1 MQIPR
6 SSDPLFKDR
15 LVIANYEEEQVESGG
30 TKWLFILL
38 FLAAIAA
45 AVYFFW
51 PQLEPHW
58 DQAIKNYF
66 PTEKTVDHSD
76 QNGVVTLAPYTQPRV
91 ENEPQSTTEPVK
103 PAEKPAEAAGATEL
117 NPATVTPAPLP
128 REETPPVTPN
138 ESVIVETKPTES
150 LAQTNPITTVENT
163 PNETPVVTLETVE
176 NDPAP
181 AAPITTTAP
190 LVETQPVVETNPP
203 EITPMTIPSPV
214 NAEANIEAL
223 KNKAKM
229 QIKRTRFTSPAGDNA
244 YETAQELRALNAE
257 AADAIVAEITA
268 WYIERGQYYL
278 EQDRFFPPG
287 KGNAYTIYQIL
298 ENIAPQDTHTKE
310 LRNTLIT
317 QQEKLAKERMRDNK
331 LIAPEGDSALDVYQV
346 LEQYFPQ
353 DNATKKLK
361 KTLVNTLVQRGQ
373 RQINQRKYTTLEDDN
388 AYDTYSA
395 ILQIEIDHPKGIA
408 GFEQI
413 INEYIRLAQQR
424 ARQGREEHA
433 LNLIESGL
441 RIAPSNK
448 SLLDLKAKLTNTQSS
463 AESIEQNKTQLLA
476 LMKQQLSS
484 GRLTRPRGNN
494 ATETYQQLQKLL
506 PANNAQTAAL
516 AKQLG
521 DAYFNMARQQ
531 LVDKRAEQSL
541 KTVNQGLIVVGEH
554 EQLLRFQQELQTVL
568 DQ

>member
-15 LVIANYEEEQVESGG
+15 LVIANYEEEQTESGG

-38 FLAAIAA
+38 FLAAMAA
-45 AVYFFW
+45 AIYFFW
-51 PQLEPHW
+51 PQMAPHW

-66 PTEKTVDHSD
+66 PTETATDNTNH
-76 QNGVVTLAPYTQPRV
+76 NGVVTLAPYTQPSADPVAQPIV
-91 ENEPQSTTEPVK
+91 EPT
-103 PAEKPAEAAGATEL
+103 
-117 NPATVTPAPLP
+117 TVTQEAGEANETVAAAPAPSP
-128 REETPPVTPN
+128 VTRGETPPVTLN
-138 ESVIVETKPTES
+138 ETVIVEAKPTES
-150 LAQTNPITTVENT
+150 LAQTPPAITVENAPHATPMVTLAETENNPISPALIRITEPTESPAETQAVAT
-163 PNETPVVTLETVE
+163 PNNSEMATVA
-176 NDPAP
+176 NA
-181 AAPITTTAP
+181 
-190 LVETQPVVETNPP
+190 
-203 EITPMTIPSPV
+203 

-223 KNKAKM
+223 KRKAKM
-229 QIKRTRFTSPAGDNA
+229 QIQRTRFTSPAGDNA
-244 YETAQELRALNAE
+244 YETAQELQALNAE
-257 AADAIVAEITA
+257 AAAEIVAQITA
-268 WYIERGQYYL
+268 WYIERSQHYV
-278 EQDRFFPPG
+278 EQNRFFPPG
-287 KGNAYTIYQIL
+287 KGNAYTLYQIL

-310 LRNTLIT
+310 LRKTLIT
-317 QQEKLAKERMRDNK
+317 QQESLAKQRIRDNK

-373 RQINQRKYTTLEDDN
+373 RQINQRKYTTPEEDN

-413 INEYIRLAQQR
+413 INEYVRLARQR
-424 ARQGREEHA
+424 ARQGRQEHA
-433 LNLIESGL
+433 LSLVESGL
-441 RIAPSNK
+441 RIAPNNK
-448 SLLDLKAKLTNTQSS
+448 NLLDLKAQLTNTQSDS
-463 AESIEQNKTQLLA
+463 ESTEQNKTQLSA

-506 PANNAQTAAL
+506 PANNSQLITL
-516 AKQLG
+516 TEQLG

-554 EQLLRFQQELQTVL
+554 EQLLRFQQELQTLL